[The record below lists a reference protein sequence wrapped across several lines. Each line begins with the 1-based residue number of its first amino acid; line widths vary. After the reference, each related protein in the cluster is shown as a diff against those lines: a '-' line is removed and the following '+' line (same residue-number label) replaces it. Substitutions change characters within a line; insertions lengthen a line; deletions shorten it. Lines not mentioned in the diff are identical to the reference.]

1 MFIKLFVALWGF
13 ILNIIENIISLVNFL
28 VFSLNLFM
36 NVLIYI
42 KYDIS
47 HVMNY
52 IVLYRNN
59 LINIMYLNG
68 LSLFGSIIT
77 ITRSIKNESLVPIYQ
92 LINTFIALG
101 SLFFAYNYKFIINLA
116 KSERLLRK
124 SQESYIKKNK
134 ESIKLVNKLTDEYNK
149 EKNKAS
155 DLETVIST
163 LKIELIDS
171 EHNKRAYAK
180 LKDKYERLLKQS
192 YRDKTL
198 N

>member
-1 MFIKLFVALWGF
+1 MFIKLFVTLWGF